1 MNTTES
7 ELKLARGVEL
17 AREKAQAAG
26 VRNVR
31 RADTVDISWLEAM
44 IADGGEDDGEQEQEP
59 SRVSKLPPFV
69 LEGVHDQVRA
79 AHAAV
84 TGLVAGVLGDR
95 PARPHWLSLLGGC
108 GVGKTH
114 LLRLARA
121 MLLDAGEHVQLWGW
135 GDILDRLRS
144 GQDDLMRHL
153 GEARVVLLDDV
164 GAEFTATGKALE
176 FSLATLY
183 TLQNLRE
190 GKWTVMTS
198 NLSARGLADADE
210 RVASRLVR
218 NGGEVVTLDQAR
230 DWALARYKARRAA
243 V

>member
-1 MNTTES
+1 MTTS
-7 ELKLARGVEL
+7 DDLKLARGVEL
-17 AREKAQAAG
+17 ARERAQAAS

-44 IADGGEDDGEQEQEP
+44 IADGGEDDGEQVQEP

-69 LEGVHDQVRA
+69 LDGVHDQVRA

-84 TGLVAGVLGDR
+84 TGLVAGVLGEC

-121 MLLDAGEHVQLWGW
+121 MLLDAGEQVQLWGW
-135 GDILDRLRS
+135 GDVLDRLRS
-144 GQDDLMRHL
+144 GDDGLIRRL
-153 GEARVVLLDDV
+153 GDARVVMLDDV
-164 GAEFTATGKALE
+164 GAEFTATGKALD

-183 TLQNLRE
+183 RLQEARA
-190 GKWTVMTS
+190 GKWTLLTS
-198 NLSARGLADADE
+198 NLSMRGIANADE

-218 NGGEVVTLDQAR
+218 QGGEVVALDQAS

>member
-1 MNTTES
+1 MTTS
-7 ELKLARGVEL
+7 DELKLARGVEL
-17 AREKAQAAG
+17 ARERAQAAS

-44 IADGGEDDGEQEQEP
+44 IADGGEDGGEQVQEAP
-59 SRVSKLPPFV
+59 RVSKLPPFV

-135 GDILDRLRS
+135 GDVLDRLRS
-144 GQDDLMRHL
+144 GDDGLIRRL
-153 GEARVVLLDDV
+153 GDARVVMLDDV
-164 GAEFTATGKALE
+164 GAEFTATGKALD

-183 TLQNLRE
+183 RLQEARA
-190 GKWTVMTS
+190 GKWTLLTS
-198 NLSARGLADADE
+198 NLSMRGIANADE

-218 NGGEVVTLDQAR
+218 QGGEVVALDQAS

>member
-1 MNTTES
+1 MTTS
-7 ELKLARGVEL
+7 DELKLARGVEL
-17 AREKAQAAG
+17 ARERAQAAS

-31 RADTVDISWLEAM
+31 NAGTVDISWLEAM
-44 IADGGEDDGEQEQEP
+44 IADGGEDDGEQVQDP

-69 LEGVHDQVRA
+69 LDGVHDQVRA

-121 MLLDAGEHVQLWGW
+121 MLLDAGEQVQLWGW
-135 GDILDRLRS
+135 GDVLDRLRS
-144 GQDDLMRHL
+144 GDDGLIRRL
-153 GEARVVLLDDV
+153 GDARVVMLDDV
-164 GAEFTATGKALE
+164 GAEFTATGKALD

-183 TLQNLRE
+183 RLQEARA
-190 GKWTVMTS
+190 GKWTLLTS
-198 NLSARGLADADE
+198 NLSMRGIANADE

-218 NGGEVVTLDQAR
+218 DGGEVVALDQAR

>member
-1 MNTTES
+1 MTTS
-7 ELKLARGVEL
+7 DDLKLARGVEL
-17 AREKAQAAG
+17 ARERAQAAS

-44 IADGGEDDGEQEQEP
+44 IADGGEDDGEQVQEP

-84 TGLVAGVLGDR
+84 TGLVAGVLGAR

-144 GQDDLMRHL
+144 GDDGLIRRL
-153 GEARVVLLDDV
+153 GDARVVMLDDV
-164 GAEFTATGKALE
+164 GAEFTATGKALD

-183 TLQNLRE
+183 RLQEARA
-190 GKWTVMTS
+190 GKWTLLTS
-198 NLSARGLADADE
+198 NLSMRGIANADE

-218 NGGEVVTLDQAR
+218 DGGEVVALDQAR